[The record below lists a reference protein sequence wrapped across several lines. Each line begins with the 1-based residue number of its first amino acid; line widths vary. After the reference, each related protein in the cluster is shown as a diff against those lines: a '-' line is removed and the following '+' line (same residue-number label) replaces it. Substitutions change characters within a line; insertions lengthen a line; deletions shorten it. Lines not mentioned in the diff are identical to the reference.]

1 MPQLL
6 EIRDLSIRFDD
17 TIQAVDRLSL
27 SIDNGETVAL
37 VGESGSGKSVSALS
51 ILRLLDERHASYPSG
66 AILFQGEDMLK
77 ASQKRLRQ
85 IRGRHVS
92 MIFQEPMTSLNPLH
106 TVEKQI
112 SETLALHKGMRGPQ
126 ARARCVELLDLVGI
140 PSPEE
145 RLTSYPHQLSGG
157 QKQLSLIHI

>member
-1 MPQLL
+1 MSQLL

-66 AILFQGEDMLK
+66 AILFQ
-77 ASQKRLRQ
+77 
-85 IRGRHVS
+85 
-92 MIFQEPMTSLNPLH
+92 
-106 TVEKQI
+106 
-112 SETLALHKGMRGPQ
+112 
-126 ARARCVELLDLVGI
+126 
-140 PSPEE
+140 
-145 RLTSYPHQLSGG
+145 
-157 QKQLSLIHI
+157 